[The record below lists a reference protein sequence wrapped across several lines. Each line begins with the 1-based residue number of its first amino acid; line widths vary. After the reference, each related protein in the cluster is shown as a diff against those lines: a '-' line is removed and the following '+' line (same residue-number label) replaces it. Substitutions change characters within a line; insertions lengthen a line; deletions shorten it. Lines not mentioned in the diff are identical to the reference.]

1 MGAGEEAAGG
11 TASKRGIPDG
21 QLDSTAASGRRDQGE
36 TGPQVGL
43 SEVEITG
50 QAVRRHGSG
59 DAVYPLLRTL
69 PLRRRGVS
77 GWSGFRRDSTWSG
90 YRSGYRGEE
99 KRK

>member
-1 MGAGEEAAGG
+1 MVSWTPLLPVGG
-11 TASKRGIPDG
+11 
-21 QLDSTAASGRRDQGE
+21 RDQGE

-43 SEVEITG
+43 SEVDITG
-50 QAVRRHGSG
+50 WAVRWHGSG
-59 DAVYPLLRTL
+59 YAVYPLLKTL

-90 YRSGYRGEE
+90 YRIGYRGEE